1 MSGDF
6 TIHPLRDRVC
16 LREEVARH
24 LWAQWGIPQGQTLAE
39 RLAMVTANS
48 LDNPEYQS
56 FVALDAESGAF
67 VGTASYVRHDR
78 ADRLDLHPWL
88 ASVYTR
94 PQARHRGIGRA
105 LVQTVE
111 DYARR
116 QGTAL
121 LWLYTPDK
129 MHFYEQM
136 GWVRNE
142 SFENTLG
149 TQIMMTKALSPAA

>member
-1 MSGDF
+1 MSRDF
-6 TIHPLRDRVC
+6 TIHPLAEHVH
-16 LREEVARH
+16 LREEIARH
-24 LWAQWGIPQGQTLAE
+24 LWHQWGIPQGQLFAD

-56 FVALDAESGAF
+56 FVALDGETAAF
-67 VGTASYVRHDR
+67 LGTATYARHDR

-88 ASVYTR
+88 ASAYTR
-94 PQARHRGIGRA
+94 PEARHRGIGRA

-111 DYARR
+111 DFARA
-116 QGTAL
+116 QGTHL

-136 GWVRNE
+136 GWTRNE
-142 SFENTLG
+142 SFETALG
-149 TQIMMTKALSPAA
+149 TQIMMTKALS